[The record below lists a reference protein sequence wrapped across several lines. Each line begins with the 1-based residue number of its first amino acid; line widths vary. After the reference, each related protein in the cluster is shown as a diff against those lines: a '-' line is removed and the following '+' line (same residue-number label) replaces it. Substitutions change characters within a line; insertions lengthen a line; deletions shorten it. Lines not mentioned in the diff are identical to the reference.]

1 MALVQPPPS
10 TSTSNLWP
18 RWLLSFAIVF
28 LAPNTQQIM
37 RRFNPAYNW
46 KDWKDVAKAPLDWT
60 WKPSTTGLL
69 FAGLTLF
76 LGVIFIQ
83 RGQAVFLYFNF

>member
-1 MALVQPPPS
+1 
-10 TSTSNLWP
+10 
-18 RWLLSFAIVF
+18 
-28 LAPNTQQIM
+28 M

-60 WKPSTTGLL
+60 WKPSTLGLL
-69 FAGLTLF
+69 FVGLTLF